1 VLISSAAVCVI
12 PIAARQGFQAAG
24 SNAAKTDR
32 QHRLQKLLPLARLKS
47 FTTTLV
53 ALLLT

>member
-1 VLISSAAVCVI
+1 VRIQILSLV
-12 PIAARQGFQAAG
+12 G